1 MAKTDLAVEE
11 LADRL
16 RQHFGGDPAIRE
28 QRMFGGIAFMR
39 HGNMVV
45 GPMKGGSLLVRTGKD
60 GYQAALARPG
70 AAPME
75 MGNRAMTG
83 FVVVSG
89 DVLEEDETF
98 AGWIE
103 LAEAFVKTLPPK

>member
-16 RQHFGGDPAIRE
+16 RNHFGGDPSIRE

-39 HGNMVV
+39 NGNMVV

-60 GYQAALARPG
+60 GYEAALTREG
-70 AAPME
+70 AAAMD
-75 MGNRAMTG
+75 MGGRAMSG

-89 DVLEEDETF
+89 DVLEDDETL
-98 AGWIE
+98 AEWIE